1 MKVGI
6 IGLGDIAQKAYL
18 PLITQRQDLE
28 LYFCTRTENTLK
40 QLGAKYKVDRL
51 FNSIDELIKED
62 LDAAFVHAATE
73 AHYILVKKLLE
84 KGINTFVD
92 KPITYHLQKTKEL
105 IQLAQSKDLILMT
118 GFNRRYV
125 PTYTPLFE
133 IDSPK
138 TIIMEKNRTY
148 QPGAIRSF
156 ILDDFIHVIDTIVYL
171 MGRDTLNLEQIDF
184 KKIERKNK
192 LLQVNLMLRD
202 GENTA
207 LGIMNRDNPITEES
221 LEVIALNKKKKIKNI
236 TQIIDYE
243 NEQEKY
249 SQTASWN
256 KMGYNRGFVDLIDE
270 FLIRVKNGQNKA
282 KEVNFDLLTHQIAE
296 KIITK

>member
-28 LYFCTRTENTLK
+28 LYFCTRTESTLK

-138 TIIMEKNRTY
+138 TIIMEKIELIN
-148 QPGAIRSF
+148 Q
-156 ILDDFIHVIDTIVYL
+156 
-171 MGRDTLNLEQIDF
+171 EQ
-184 KKIERKNK
+184 
-192 LLQVNLMLRD
+192 
-202 GENTA
+202 
-207 LGIMNRDNPITEES
+207 
-221 LEVIALNKKKKIKNI
+221 LEVL
-236 TQIIDYE
+236 
-243 NEQEKY
+243 
-249 SQTASWN
+249 
-256 KMGYNRGFVDLIDE
+256 F
-270 FLIRVKNGQNKA
+270 
-282 KEVNFDLLTHQIAE
+282 
-296 KIITK
+296 